1 MFSRNCSSCQRTSS
15 WKGKG
20 GCLDFKP
27 GKVREFHC
35 SDCQRDFYGEKCY
48 KAHKVKTGEKKR
60 SLCEKRKKCLICC
73 ANYEV
78 KPKQPH
84 KWYYDNC
91 CHCGNYVQIYNHKC
105 YIQRAEKE
113 MTEQQSIIEEQE
125 QSMKEEE
132 QDAKIDEKKKKK
144 APLLFLSMETSNV

>member
-1 MFSRNCSSCQRTSS
+1 M
-15 WKGKG
+15 
-20 GCLDFKP
+20 
-27 GKVREFHC
+27 
-35 SDCQRDFYGEKCY
+35 
-48 KAHKVKTGEKKR
+48 KTGEKKR
-60 SLCEKRKKCLICC
+60 SLCEKRKKCLICR

-125 QSMKEEE
+125 QSMIEEE